1 MAGTIRKGIKVFG
14 TVLFLVYMTGLI
26 YFLFFAEEYGRGAE
40 GMVYDYN
47 LCPFREIRRFL
58 SYRDILG
65 TRAVFLNLAG
75 NVIGFMPFGALLPV
89 LARSARKW
97 WKTVLISFEISSLV
111 EVSQLIFQVGC
122 FDVDDIMLN
131 TLGVCWDMQSFGLEG
146 MVIYGWR
153 AAGKRRKRRPKG
165 RSAQRR
171 NDKFRKR
178 RNYGKETGIF
188 V

>member
-65 TRAVFLNLAG
+65 T

-97 WKTVLISFEISSLV
+97 WRTVLISFEISSLV

-131 TLGVCWDMQSFGLEG
+131 TLGGLLGYAAFWVGRHSYLWLESSRQKTETESERQE
-146 MVIYGWR
+146 R
-153 AAGKRRKRRPKG
+153 AA
-165 RSAQRR
+165 
-171 NDKFRKR
+171 
-178 RNYGKETGIF
+178 
-188 V
+188 

>member
-1 MAGTIRKGIKVFG
+1 V
-14 TVLFLVYMTGLI
+14 
-26 YFLFFAEEYGRGAE
+26 E

-58 SYRDILG
+58 SYREILG

-122 FDVDDIMLN
+122 FDVDDIILN
-131 TLGVCWDMQSFGLEG
+131 TLGGILGFLVYR
-146 MVIYGWR
+146 IYVLLTG
-153 AAGKRRKRRPKG
+153 
-165 RSAQRR
+165 
-171 NDKFRKR
+171 
-178 RNYGKETGIF
+178 GKE
-188 V
+188 